1 MLDTVW
7 TLLLTMS
14 IKIKIED
21 FQDWSGIFEE
31 IKRQE
36 NLKVFTFIAPDTAR
50 FTFPQGKQ
58 KYRSSMNARRRS
70 YDITRRRATV
80 WETVNHEYSSVQRL
94 LRLPSASDSLANAV
108 DAKKGEPDSRL
119 TDAARNLT
127 KEEMALLYED
137 ILKPLDIY
145 SILRQRQNQMKIQ

>member
-58 KYRSSMNARRRS
+58 KYRSSMNARRKS

-80 WETVNHEYSSVQRL
+80 WETVNHEYSSFQAQAIL
-94 LRLPSASDSLANAV
+94 LPTPSMLRKVNQIRGSLMQP
-108 DAKKGEPDSRL
+108 EL
-119 TDAARNLT
+119 
-127 KEEMALLYED
+127 
-137 ILKPLDIY
+137 
-145 SILRQRQNQMKIQ
+145 